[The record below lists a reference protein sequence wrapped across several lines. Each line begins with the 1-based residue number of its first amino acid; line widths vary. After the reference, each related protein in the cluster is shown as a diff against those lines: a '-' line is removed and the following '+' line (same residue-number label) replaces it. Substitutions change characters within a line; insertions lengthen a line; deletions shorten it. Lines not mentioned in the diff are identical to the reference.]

1 LWAWWWATYIPSK
14 PHREGGAA
22 PTKAQGVAV
31 LASCTSDTRA
41 KFEEWM
47 HTNAV
52 KFPDLVFASDPAER
66 GPERASAKLYGVNGI
81 PTQFVIG
88 RDGKITDVIVGYG
101 PSDTRLEDALKRL
114 GVNAAAP

>member
-1 LWAWWWATYIPSK
+1 
-14 PHREGGAA
+14 
-22 PTKAQGVAV
+22 VVV

-47 HTNAV
+47 RSNAA

-66 GPERASAKLYGVNGI
+66 GPERASAKLYGVTGI

-88 RDGKITDVIVGYG
+88 RDGRIADVIRGYG
-101 PSDTRLEDALKRL
+101 PSDPRLEEALKRL
-114 GVNAAAP
+114 GVTAALAH